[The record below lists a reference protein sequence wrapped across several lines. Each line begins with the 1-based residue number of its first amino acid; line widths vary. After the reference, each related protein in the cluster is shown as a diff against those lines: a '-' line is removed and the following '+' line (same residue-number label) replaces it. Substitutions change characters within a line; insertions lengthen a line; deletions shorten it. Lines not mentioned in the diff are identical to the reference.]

1 MRRRHASPY
10 QQRTRAIRAKLTEPM
25 DDVMTFIEDLIVEG
39 EHPAELDQLDE
50 ALEHLEKA
58 ATALNRFGQ
67 LYRGMQDF

>member
-1 MRRRHASPY
+1 
-10 QQRTRAIRAKLTEPM
+10 M